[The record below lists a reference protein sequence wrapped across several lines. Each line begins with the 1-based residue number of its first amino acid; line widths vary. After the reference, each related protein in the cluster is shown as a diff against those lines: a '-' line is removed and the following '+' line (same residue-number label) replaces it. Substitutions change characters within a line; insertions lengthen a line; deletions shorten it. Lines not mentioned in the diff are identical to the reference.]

1 MKEKK
6 MEKIREQVEA
16 YTRVYARIDL
26 DAVTFN
32 MESMKR
38 NLAATT
44 GMVGVVKA
52 DGYGHGAVPVAL
64 TIEPYVNAYA
74 VATAEEGLMLRRHNI
89 TKPILILGPV
99 HPRWYKA
106 IIEESIRPV
115 IFTMDQAKA
124 LSQEAV
130 DMGKQAAFHLAVDTG
145 MSRIGL
151 EANEQGADLA
161 VQICKCLGLRAE
173 GIFTHFARA
182 DETDKTSAHKQLA
195 RFLDF
200 VEMLERRGVD
210 IPVKHCA
217 NSAAIVDLPETGFNW
232 VRAGISTY
240 GLYPSDEVQKERVA
254 LKPAM
259 ELKSFVTYVKNVEP
273 GREISYGGTFTS
285 KGTMKVATI
294 PAGYGDGYPRNL
306 SGQGYVLVR
315 GKKAP
320 ILGRICMDQMMVDV
334 SGIPDVTE
342 GQMVTLLG
350 KEGKEKIQ
358 VEDLAR
364 WGGGFHYEIVCNIG
378 KRVPRIYIK
387 GGEIIGSKDYMRD
400 VYEDFL

>member
-1 MKEKK
+1 M
-6 MEKIREQVEA
+6 
-16 YTRVYARIDL
+16 
-26 DAVTFN
+26 
-32 MESMKR
+32 
-38 NLAATT
+38 
-44 GMVGVVKA
+44 
-52 DGYGHGAVPVAL
+52 
-64 TIEPYVNAYA
+64 
-74 VATAEEGLMLRRHNI
+74 
-89 TKPILILGPV
+89 
-99 HPRWYKA
+99 
-106 IIEESIRPV
+106 
-115 IFTMDQAKA
+115 
-124 LSQEAV
+124 
-130 DMGKQAAFHLAVDTG
+130 
-145 MSRIGL
+145 
-151 EANEQGADLA
+151 
-161 VQICKCLGLRAE
+161 
-173 GIFTHFARA
+173 
-182 DETDKTSAHKQLA
+182 
-195 RFLDF
+195 
-200 VEMLERRGVD
+200 
-210 IPVKHCA
+210 
-217 NSAAIVDLPETGFNW
+217 
-232 VRAGISTY
+232 
-240 GLYPSDEVQKERVA
+240 
-254 LKPAM
+254 KPAM

-294 PAGYGDGYPRNL
+294 PVGYGDGYPRNL

-350 KEGKEKIQ
+350 QEGKEKIQ

>member
-1 MKEKK
+1 M
-6 MEKIREQVEA
+6 
-16 YTRVYARIDL
+16 
-26 DAVTFN
+26 
-32 MESMKR
+32 
-38 NLAATT
+38 
-44 GMVGVVKA
+44 
-52 DGYGHGAVPVAL
+52 
-64 TIEPYVNAYA
+64 
-74 VATAEEGLMLRRHNI
+74 
-89 TKPILILGPV
+89 
-99 HPRWYKA
+99 
-106 IIEESIRPV
+106 
-115 IFTMDQAKA
+115 
-124 LSQEAV
+124 
-130 DMGKQAAFHLAVDTG
+130 
-145 MSRIGL
+145 
-151 EANEQGADLA
+151 
-161 VQICKCLGLRAE
+161 
-173 GIFTHFARA
+173 
-182 DETDKTSAHKQLA
+182 
-195 RFLDF
+195 
-200 VEMLERRGVD
+200 D
-210 IPVKHCA
+210 IPIKHCA
-217 NSAAIVDLPETGFNW
+217 NSAAIVDLPETGLNW

-294 PAGYGDGYPRNL
+294 PVGYGDGYPRNL

-350 KEGKEKIQ
+350 QEGKEKIQ

-387 GGEIIGSKDYMRD
+387 SGEIIGSKDYMGD